1 LGDVIDFWEATGY
14 KLFTFLTIAND
25 KNKLTQTLCHCER
38 SEAPIKRPVVK
49 RKRSPLRGSHFFD
62 ILAAMAVHTM
72 KLEALSV
79 AVAIADIF
87 GYRYQP
93 LLYQAP
99 IRIKVFDF
107 HRTR

>member
-1 LGDVIDFWEATGY
+1 
-14 KLFTFLTIAND
+14 
-25 KNKLTQTLCHCER
+25 
-38 SEAPIKRPVVK
+38 
-49 RKRSPLRGSHFFD
+49 
-62 ILAAMAVHTM
+62 MAVHTM